1 MHRRNSHDG
10 NAGSTRP
17 PHAKQTPRFLQ
28 PIGVDIGLQ
37 QCELDQIVL
46 RAATANAFV
55 FPRERRKRLD
65 RAGKILAF
73 ERRAAARQRA
83 KVRARRV

>member
-1 MHRRNSHDG
+1 MRRRNPHDW
-10 NAGSTRP
+10 NAGRTRP
-17 PHAKQTPRFLQ
+17 PHAEQTPRFLQ

-55 FPRERRKRLD
+55 FPRERRRRLD
-65 RAGKILAF
+65 RAGKIPVF
-73 ERRAAARQRA
+73 ERREAARQAGR
-83 KVRARRV
+83 